1 MNLRSV
7 WKKERYTNKKARY
20 YRMRMN
26 GKRQCLQSHLRGGV
40 QGVATE
46 DSGKKEPGL
55 KRTGWKVLS

>member
-1 MNLRSV
+1 M
-7 WKKERYTNKKARY
+7 KARY
-20 YRMRMN
+20 YGMRMN